1 MYGENNDRSSFEY
14 HYSYQPNYGEPVP
27 TLEPVPPKK
36 AKGGRGKKI
45 LAVLLAAALLAGSF
59 GAGWYFKGQGG
70 GERETQLLLSDRET
84 AKVETV
90 NITGGNRLTYPE
102 IYTANV
108 DSSVSINVISISS
121 GYNYFGRQVQTA
133 SSGSGFII
141 SEDGYIVTNYHVV
154 RGGSSMEVTL
164 NNGRTYPAQ
173 LVGGDAD
180 YDIAVI
186 KVDPGEEKL
195 QPVVLGSS
203 ANLQVGDEVV
213 AIGNPLG
220 ELTFSMSEGI
230 VSCLNREISVDN
242 TPFNMI
248 QITAAVNSG
257 NSGGPLFNIY
267 GEVVGI
273 VSAKYSS
280 DSSRSNSASVEGL
293 GFAIPIDD
301 VLSMIEDIIEN
312 GQVTTKA
319 YMGVSVGNAA
329 YYSESGMT
337 SGGYLAEVVEN
348 GPAARAGLQV
358 GDVITMVGTTPISSA
373 DDLTAAQG
381 SKSYK
386 AGDTATITYV
396 RGGQVYTTE
405 LTFGSTT
412 EMPQQESQSAPQQPG
427 TGNSD
432 AYGSMEEFFEEFFGS
447 GYGR

>member
-195 QPVVLGSS
+195 QRQLAGGRRGGGHRQP
-203 ANLQVGDEVV
+203 
-213 AIGNPLG
+213 
-220 ELTFSMSEGI
+220 
-230 VSCLNREISVDN
+230 
-242 TPFNMI
+242 
-248 QITAAVNSG
+248 
-257 NSGGPLFNIY
+257 SGGADLLHERGHCLLPEPGDQRGQHPL
-267 GEVVGI
+267 
-273 VSAKYSS
+273 
-280 DSSRSNSASVEGL
+280 
-293 GFAIPIDD
+293 
-301 VLSMIEDIIEN
+301 
-312 GQVTTKA
+312 
-319 YMGVSVGNAA
+319 
-329 YYSESGMT
+329 
-337 SGGYLAEVVEN
+337 
-348 GPAARAGLQV
+348 
-358 GDVITMVGTTPISSA
+358 
-373 DDLTAAQG
+373 
-381 SKSYK
+381 
-386 AGDTATITYV
+386 
-396 RGGQVYTTE
+396 
-405 LTFGSTT
+405 
-412 EMPQQESQSAPQQPG
+412 
-427 TGNSD
+427 
-432 AYGSMEEFFEEFFGS
+432 
-447 GYGR
+447 